1 MLSFEF
7 VQITW
12 LFILRTNVA
21 LSVSKTQ
28 EPPTEVRHSQ
38 SVDKWWKRRMK
49 MVASISDLKRH
60 SEPSQRPTLGIHW
73 AALVAQF
80 RQGGG
85 TIQLYTRHCRAVF
98 RTCSTG
104 WTAAIAFMGARW
116 GASHQAWSRQT
127 LRSCSLSPKVIIFY
141 PAAGW
146 PGWPNL
152 PSWLPC
158 GHSCNP
164 IFWRWDQE
172 KLCCLGALSLVS
184 RKLLP
189 NPWPAR
195 RLVMT

>member
-1 MLSFEF
+1 M
-7 VQITW
+7 
-12 LFILRTNVA
+12 RTNTAA
-21 LSVSKTQ
+21 LSESKTQ

-127 LRSCSLSPKVIIFY
+127 LRSCSLSPKVIILY
-141 PAAGW
+141 PAGLAW
-146 PGWPNL
+146 LAQFALLASMWALLQPHFLAVRPGK
-152 PSWLPC
+152 
-158 GHSCNP
+158 
-164 IFWRWDQE
+164 I
-172 KLCCLGALSLVS
+172 V
-184 RKLLP
+184 LL
-189 NPWPAR
+189 R
-195 RLVMT
+195 CT

>member
-1 MLSFEF
+1 MKIGREINFQSWTFRDSFF
-7 VQITW
+7 FSNGSPCCIV
-12 LFILRTNVA
+12 VA
-21 LSVSKTQ
+21 LSESETQ
-28 EPPTEVRHSQ
+28 EPPTEVRHSH

-60 SEPSQRPTLGIHW
+60 SKPSQRPTLGIHW

-80 RQGGG
+80 RQRGG

-146 PGWPNL
+146 LG
-152 PSWLPC
+152 
-158 GHSCNP
+158 P
-164 IFWRWDQE
+164 I
-172 KLCCLGALSLVS
+172 CPLGFHLGTLATPFFGGET
-184 RKLLP
+184 RK
-189 NPWPAR
+189 NCAA
-195 RLVMT
+195 